1 MGFEPFPHIE
11 GFSQAVKQVRIR
23 YKDLILPTL
32 KLIGTVKMHG
42 TNGSVIQRL
51 KTNEFQYQSRNHV
64 LTEGLDN
71 FDFKKFI
78 TERNPQ
84 ELFDIIRQTI
94 QDNQN
99 NQNIQNIQN
108 IQNNQNNHEV
118 IDLNNYDIG
127 IYGEFCGKAIQKK
140 VAITGLEYF
149 FVIFGIRLIPIDSN
163 NSIWYDMEKM
173 THMKNHSKRIYN
185 VYDFPVYTLDIDF
198 NYPDKYEKE
207 IMKLTDIVANEC
219 PVGKFFGIS
228 GPGEGIVWH
237 LDKNN
242 KNNKN
247 DNFSLVFKSKSES
260 FLPSTLNKMPKPDN
274 IKNDNT
280 IVDIFIMNTLTEYR
294 LNQGID
300 YTKEML
306 YPEQLT
312 TKTMG
317 IFLKW
322 IVEDILRE
330 ESDTIEEYNLKEDE
344 LKKLIPQKAKRW
356 FIQYL
361 LMSNEQIQ
369 ENNI

>member
-1 MGFEPFPHIE
+1 
-11 GFSQAVKQVRIR
+11 
-23 YKDLILPTL
+23 
-32 KLIGTVKMHG
+32 
-42 TNGSVIQRL
+42 
-51 KTNEFQYQSRNHV
+51 
-64 LTEGLDN
+64 
-71 FDFKKFI
+71 
-78 TERNPQ
+78 
-84 ELFDIIRQTI
+84 
-94 QDNQN
+94 
-99 NQNIQNIQN
+99 
-108 IQNNQNNHEV
+108 
-118 IDLNNYDIG
+118 
-127 IYGEFCGKAIQKK
+127 
-140 VAITGLEYF
+140 
-149 FVIFGIRLIPIDSN
+149 
-163 NSIWYDMEKM
+163 MEKM
-173 THMKNHSKRIYN
+173 THVKNHSRRIYN

-207 IMKLTDIVANEC
+207 ITKLTDIVANEC
-219 PVGKFFGIS
+219 PVGKFFGVS

-237 LDKNN
+237 LNKNDKNN
-242 KNNKN
+242 KS

-260 FLPSTLNKMPKPDN
+260 FLPSTLNKMPKPDK

-280 IVDIFIMNTLTEYR
+280 VIDIFIMNTLTEYR

-312 TKTMG
+312 IKIMG

-369 ENNI
+369 ENKI